1 MKSKKL
7 IIYLLFIIAGLLPL
21 AMRAQDKLQLS
32 GKVIDS
38 ATQKPLDYITVNLKN
53 DKQTPVKVQVTKN
66 NGAFVFTGLS
76 PLKYSIVFSAVG
88 YQQKTILVDITNN
101 SSANLGTVLLSDH
114 NKQLKGVV
122 ITADK
127 PIIKQEIDRI
137 SYDLQADPESKVSS
151 VLEMLR
157 KVPFISLDANDNI
170 LLNGNNSYKILING
184 KPSGMM
190 ERDPINILRS
200 MPASTIQRIE
210 VITTPP
216 AKYDAE
222 GLAGII
228 NIITNK
234 KIDNGYNGT
243 VNVNDRYPGG
253 PGIGSSFTVKEG
265 KLGIS
270 AFGNG
275 SIYSSPSTS
284 TLTTRTTTGTT
295 PTDLVQQGRG
305 TNKGRSGSIGTEL
318 SYEIDSLNLI
328 SGQFSVNGSKSNGNS
343 YQSSLVTGQAGVIQG
358 YDINNASNRHGGGL
372 DASANYQLGFKDDKS
387 KLLTFSYRYYEYDN
401 INENDL
407 ATTNRVNFITPDYN
421 QDRHATSSE
430 QTVQVDYVK
439 SFKKWSIEAGA
450 KGIFRDNQSNF
461 EYDSLNTVTNQ
472 FARDDAFSDKF
483 TNTQKIY
490 AAYNTWQYRGKGWGI
505 KAGLRAEQT
514 FTDADFIAAASNLH
528 QHYLNIFPSVAANWD
543 FKDNSGINFGFSQ
556 RVKRPSIDRLDPFPD
571 KSNPDFITSG
581 NPNLQRVVI
590 NGIQFGYHFTK
601 KASVNIGVTYN
612 FAKALDLPV
621 AVYNQ
626 ATNVTSTTYQNS
638 GNVSGIGANININYP
653 ITRQWNFSLNSNTM
667 YFWLSGP
674 VNGVI
679 QNNDFITLNISTSTG
694 YSFNN
699 GWRANANLDIN
710 GRNPTGLQGSSNGF
724 IGSSFSA
731 NKQIIKNKLVFS
743 LAARNPFM
751 QYRTNTLITNG
762 SNFAQTNINQVYF
775 RSFTASLNYNF
786 GKLKEALKKTKRGIN
801 NDDK

>member
-7 IIYLLFIIAGLLPL
+7 IIYILSAIAGLLPL
-21 AMRAQDKLQLS
+21 SMQGQDKLQLS
-32 GKVIDS
+32 GKVLDS
-38 ATQKPLDYITVNLKN
+38 ATQKPLDYITVNLKT
-53 DKQTPVKVQVTKN
+53 DKQTPFKVQLTKN
-66 NGAFVFTGLS
+66 NGAFAFTGLS
-76 PLKYSIVFSAVG
+76 PLKYTIVFSAVG
-88 YQQKTILVDITNN
+88 YQSKTIGVDMVNN
-101 SSANLGTVLLSDH
+101 TTSNLGSILLNSAG
-114 NKQLKGVV
+114 KELKGVV
-122 ITADK
+122 ISADK

-157 KVPFISLDANDNI
+157 KVPFVSLDANDNI

-234 KIDNGYNGT
+234 KVDNGYNGT
-243 VNVNDRYPGG
+243 LNINDRYPGG
-253 PGIGSSFTVKEG
+253 PGIGSSFTYKDG
-265 KLGIS
+265 KFGIS

-284 TLTTRTTTGTT
+284 TLTTRTTTGTR
-295 PTDLVQQGRG
+295 PTNLVQQGSG
-305 TNKGRSGSIGTEL
+305 SNNGRSGSIGTEL

-328 SGQFSVNGSKSNGNS
+328 SGQFSINGSKSHSNS
-343 YQSSLVTGQAGVIQG
+343 YQSSLENGQSGLIQG

-372 DASANYQLGFKDDKS
+372 DASANYQLGFKGDKS
-387 KLLTFSYRYYEYDN
+387 KLLTFSYNYYGYNN
-401 INENDL
+401 INDNGL
-407 ATTNRVNFITPDYN
+407 ATTNRVGYFTPDYN
-421 QDRHATSSE
+421 QHRHTTSSE
-430 QTVQVDYVK
+430 QTAQIDYVK

-450 KGIFRDNQSNF
+450 KGIFRNNQSDF

-472 FARDDAFSDKF
+472 FLPYAAFSDKF

-490 AAYNTWQYRGKGWGI
+490 AVYNTWQYKGKGWGV
-505 KAGLRAEQT
+505 KAGLRVEQT
-514 FTDADFIAAASNLH
+514 FTDADFIAATSNLH

-543 FKDNSGINFGFSQ
+543 FKDNSGINLGFTQ
-556 RVKRPSIDRLDPFPD
+556 RVKRPSIERLDPFPD
-571 KSNPDFITSG
+571 KSNPDFITMG
-581 NPNLQRVVI
+581 NPNLQRVVV

-612 FAKALDLPV
+612 YANGLDLPA
-621 AVYNQ
+621 AVFNQ
-626 ATNVTSTTYQNS
+626 ATNITTTTYQNS

-653 ITRQWNFSLNSNTM
+653 IAKQWNFSLNSNTM

-674 VNGVI
+674 INGIV
-679 QNNDFITLNISTSTG
+679 QNNQFLTLNISTSTG
-694 YSFNN
+694 YTFSN
-699 GWRANANLDIN
+699 GWRANANLDVN

-724 IGSSFSA
+724 VGSSFSA
-731 NKQIIKNKLVFS
+731 NKQIIKNKLTFS
-743 LAARNPFM
+743 VAARNPFS
-751 QYRTNTLITNG
+751 QYRTTTLITNG
-762 SNFAQTNINQVYF
+762 NNFAQTNVNQVYF
-775 RSFTASLNYNF
+775 RSFSASLNYNF
-786 GKLKEALKKTKRGIN
+786 GKLKEALKKTRRSIN
-801 NDDK
+801 NDDN